1 MLAAASWATGRALK
15 WVAEWKVELE
25 ITKMQT
31 IPICTEF
38 FLPHSQEFLC
48 NKTNTKKHKFK
59 RLASNCNAIYFFF
72 QLQMFH
78 LAYREGKKKHPVL
91 GAVI

>member
-15 WVAEWKVELE
+15 WVVEWKVELE

-31 IPICTEF
+31 VPSAQTF
-38 FLPHSQEFLC
+38 FYHTHKNFCATKQ
-48 NKTNTKKHKFK
+48 NTKKSKFK
-59 RLASNCNAIYFFF
+59 RLASNCNAILFFF
-72 QLQMFH
+72 NCKCFILQQ
-78 LAYREGKKKHPVL
+78 KHPVL